1 MDNAEVEKADD
12 DEYSA
17 ADEFDPRELFE
28 KASEEAPT
36 VYGKKSL
43 YKDSEKA
50 ND

>member
-1 MDNAEVEKADD
+1 MDNSEVEKADD

-36 VYGKKSL
+36 VYGK
-43 YKDSEKA
+43 
-50 ND
+50 